1 MSLLRRPRASD
12 ATPQPSPADPGAK
25 YRSIVENAVAGMFQ
39 TSPDGRYLTA
49 NPALARIYGYESTAA
64 LTDAITDIA
73 GQLYVDP
80 HRRAEFRRLLQSS
93 DVVEGFESETY
104 RRDGSVIWISES
116 ARAVRTRNSWRTTPL
131 LMRWNR
137 ADSMRSAVKALTTR
151 APMSASVER
160 L

>member
-49 NPALARIYGYESTAA
+49 NPALARIYGYDSTEA
-64 LTDAITDIA
+64 LTDAVTDIA

-93 DVVEGFESETY
+93 DVVEGFES
-104 RRDGSVIWISES
+104 
-116 ARAVRTRNSWRTTPL
+116 
-131 LMRWNR
+131 
-137 ADSMRSAVKALTTR
+137 
-151 APMSASVER
+151 
-160 L
+160 